1 MLDLV
6 DTLLTW
12 VSQNQVPALLL
23 PGVVV
28 LLAIVARASRGSAST
43 DPQRTAG
50 FARAD
55 GRCEFDGALFFVR
68 CPRDAHHADHFY
80 PWSKGG
86 ATSMQNLVAACAA
99 CNLSK
104 GPKMLSAFYRKRI
117 ERRRRKYFTVGMNRL
132 VGEWYGC

>member
-1 MLDLV
+1 M
-6 DTLLTW
+6 
-12 VSQNQVPALLL
+12 LL

-43 DPQRTAG
+43 DPQRAFTGPQRTTG

-55 GRCEFDGALFFVR
+55 GRCEFDGALFFLR
-68 CPRDAHHADHFY
+68 CSRDAHHADHFY